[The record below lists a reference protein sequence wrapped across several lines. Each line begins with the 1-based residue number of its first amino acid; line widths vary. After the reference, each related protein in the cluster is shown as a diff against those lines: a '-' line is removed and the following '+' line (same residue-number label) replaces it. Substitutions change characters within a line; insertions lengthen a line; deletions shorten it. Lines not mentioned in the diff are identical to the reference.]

1 MKTYALT
8 IAFILLTGLPTVL
21 LADDVTFRR
30 IALTLS
36 DQGLILLDA
45 EIEYQLNETVS
56 EALENG
62 VPLTFET
69 HVQMRRAKAWI
80 WEKDVVDHRLRT
92 VLRYRPLSGLYEL
105 RNLQGDEGLAFA
117 TRDAALG
124 AMGRIVAMPVIERE
138 RLDLDKEYL
147 VRVEVGLDI
156 EALPLPM
163 RPLAYLDSD
172 WSLSSELWEWRLR
185 P

>member
-105 RNLQGDEGLAFA
+105 RSLQDDEGLAFA

-138 RLDLDKEYL
+138 RLDLDREYL

-163 RPLAYLDSD
+163 RPLAYLDPD
-172 WSLSSELWEWRLR
+172 WSVSSDPWEWRLR